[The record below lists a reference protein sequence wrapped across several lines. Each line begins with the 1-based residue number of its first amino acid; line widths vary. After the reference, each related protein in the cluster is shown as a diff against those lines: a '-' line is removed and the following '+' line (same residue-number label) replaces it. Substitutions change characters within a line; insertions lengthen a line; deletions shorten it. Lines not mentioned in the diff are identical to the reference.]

1 MITSI
6 TDGNT
11 MPKVYSQNMS
21 GDYYVGI
28 GLFSPFQ
35 IGYLMFN
42 EQKRLQLALKVIYL
56 QLPILEYPDLIK
68 GIYLTHDYNRNPI
81 ARRILFVCQ
90 GDEIPLNEFAELCT
104 RVISKD
110 QIETEEER
118 AYYDY
123 TCHTEDIIKSMML
136 VSPDK
141 NIDDLRREKRILGFL

>member
-1 MITSI
+1 
-6 TDGNT
+6 
-11 MPKVYSQNMS
+11 MS
-21 GDYYVGI
+21 
-28 GLFSPFQ
+28 L
-35 IGYLMFN
+35 L
-42 EQKRLQLALKVIYL
+42 
-56 QLPILEYPDLIK
+56 
-68 GIYLTHDYNRNPI
+68 
-81 ARRILFVCQ
+81 
-90 GDEIPLNEFAELCT
+90 GDEIPLNEFAELRT

>member
-42 EQKRLQLALKVIYL
+42 EQKTPAVG
-56 QLPILEYPDLIK
+56 LEGNISSASHF
-68 GIYLTHDYNRNPI
+68 GI
-81 ARRILFVCQ
+81 
-90 GDEIPLNEFAELCT
+90 
-104 RVISKD
+104 S
-110 QIETEEER
+110 
-118 AYYDY
+118 
-123 TCHTEDIIKSMML
+123 
-136 VSPDK
+136 
-141 NIDDLRREKRILGFL
+141 